1 VVDGGSNF
9 YLRKFSS
16 SVIDV
21 VSKEYV

>member
-9 YLRKFSS
+9 YLRKSSS